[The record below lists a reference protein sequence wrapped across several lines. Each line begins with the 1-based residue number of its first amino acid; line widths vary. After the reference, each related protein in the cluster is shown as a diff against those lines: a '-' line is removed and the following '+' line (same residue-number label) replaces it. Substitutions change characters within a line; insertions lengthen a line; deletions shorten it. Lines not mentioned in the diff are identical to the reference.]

1 MLLLILLAKLNGG
14 FLMYRKL
21 IVIGLVCLMS
31 FSIMALTAEAQDQI
45 LGPWL
50 WMIAPTEAGQGGQ
63 NSTDID
69 SLAVASENAVTEAA
83 VASGGANEG
92 DPVGDYDWTLIELPG
107 DGNINVMLID
117 AGVLPEAN
125 DKNNSIDDITSYAL
139 ITLVSEEAQN
149 DVTMKTG
156 SDDSIKV
163 WLNGENVFTN
173 ATNRGRSMWQDE
185 FQVNLVAGDNLLLV
199 KVSERGGG
207 WGMHVGIE
215 ADVTAVYKAPP
226 PPIVDITGEWLWMI
240 APTEAGQGGQNST
253 DIDSLAAA
261 SNDAVTEEMVAKNGA
276 TEGNSVGDYD
286 WTLIEL
292 PGDGNI
298 NVMLIDA
305 GVLPEANDK
314 NNSIDDITSYA
325 LITLVAEEAMEGVG
339 MAVGSDD
346 SVKVWLNGEVVHT
359 NATNRGRSR
368 WQDEFNVNLNEGDN
382 LLLVKISE
390 RGGGWGMYVG
400 IRGEFDTA
408 YRPADSDVGTAV
420 EAAGKLVTTWA
431 KLKGAK

>member
-1 MLLLILLAKLNGG
+1 
-14 FLMYRKL
+14 MYRKL
-21 IVIGLVCLMS
+21 FLIGLVCLMS
-31 FSIMALTAEAQDQI
+31 LAVMTFTAHAQDQI

-50 WMIAPTEAGQGGQ
+50 WMIAPTESGQGGQ

-69 SLAVASENAVTEAA
+69 SLAVASDNAVTEAA

-92 DPVGDYDWTLIELPG
+92 DKVGDYEWILTELPENG
-107 DGNINVMLID
+107 DINTMLVD
-117 AGVLPEAN
+117 AGVLPPRDDGN
-125 DKNNSIDDITSYAL
+125 KDNTIDDITSYAL
-139 ITLVSEEAQN
+139 ITLVSEAAQN
-149 DVTMKTG
+149 DVTMRTG

-163 WLNGENVFTN
+163 WLNGEVVFTN
-173 ATNRGRSMWQDE
+173 ARNRGRRKYEDE
-185 FQVNLVAGDNLLLV
+185 FKVNLVAGDNLLLV

-226 PPIVDITGEWLWMI
+226 PPIVDITTAEWLWMI

-276 TEGNSVGDYD
+276 AEGDSVGDYD

-292 PGDGNI
+292 PENGDI
-298 NVMLIDA
+298 NTMLVDA
-305 GVLPEANDK
+305 GVLPPRDDGNKD
-314 NNSIDDITSYA
+314 NTIDDITSYA

-346 SVKVWLNGEVVHT
+346 SIKVWLNGEVVHT
-359 NATNRGRSR
+359 NARNRGRR
-368 WQDEFNVNLNEGDN
+368 KYEDEFNVNLVAGDN
-382 LLLVKISE
+382 LLLVKVSE

-400 IRGEFDTA
+400 IRGEFETV
-408 YRPADSDVGTAV
+408 YKSPAELGTSV
-420 EAAGKLVTTWA
+420 EAKGKLVTTWG